1 MNYSKEEILKAIQ
14 SLQDRS
20 KTVRSLALEETNAD
34 LRSRFETNAL
44 DYQKRINELTE
55 MLENME
61 KMLG

>member
-1 MNYSKEEILKAIQ
+1 MNYSKEEILKALKSIE
-14 SLQDRS
+14 DRI
-20 KTVRSLALEETNAD
+20 KAARSLALEETDAD
-34 LRSRFETNAL
+34 LRSRFEKNAL